1 MSRLPHVLIVGGGF
15 GGLAAAKRLRR
26 AKVSITLVDRTNH
39 HLFQPLLYQVAT
51 GGLSPANIAAPLRNL
66 LRGQDNVT
74 VLQDEITGVDPAAS
88 LAWSSTEQYAY
99 DYVIFAAGGVSSYF
113 GKPEWAAS
121 APGLK
126 TLTDAREIRRRVLGA
141 LEAAEL
147 QGLSEPPTFVVVGG
161 GPTGVET
168 AGAIAELTRHTLV
181 NEFRRTDPS
190 KSRILLVEAADRLLT
205 SYPESLS
212 AAAAEKLTEMGVEL
226 RLDSMVSELESGEV
240 TLTNSGHSEKIATA
254 TIIWAA
260 GVAGSPLAGELAK
273 AAGIATERDQ
283 RVEINADLTL
293 TGYENVFAVGDMV
306 RFAGRDG
313 AALPGVAPVAIQQGT
328 HAANNVLR
336 SLRGKRRKPFRYRDY
351 GSMSVI
357 GRGAAVADI
366 GPAKLTGYPAW
377 FAWLFVHLL
386 QLVGHQ
392 NRALVAMQW
401 GWNYFTKNRSARLT
415 SDKATLVPADSAV
428 ASETRASTIASRPPL
443 RST

>member
-1 MSRLPHVLIVGGGF
+1 MSRRPHVLIVGGGF
-15 GGLAAAKRLRR
+15 GGFAAAKRLRN
-26 AKVSITLVDRTNH
+26 ADVSVTLVDRTNH

-66 LRGQDNVT
+66 LRSQKNVT
-74 VLQDEITGVDPAAS
+74 VLQDEITGVDPTSS
-88 LAWSSTEQYAY
+88 LAWSNSEHYAY
-99 DYVIFAAGGVSSYF
+99 DYAIFAAGGVSSYF
-113 GKPEWAAS
+113 GKPEWAAI

-141 LEAAEL
+141 LEVAEL
-147 QGLSEPPTFVVVGG
+147 QGLSDPPTFVVVGG

-181 NEFRRTDPS
+181 GEFRRTDPS

-212 AAAAEKLTEMGVEL
+212 AAAAERLAEMGVEL
-226 RLDSMVSELESGEV
+226 RLGSMVSELQNGEA
-240 TLTNSGHSEKIATA
+240 TLTSNGRSEKIATA
-254 TIIWAA
+254 SIVWAA
-260 GVAGSPLAGELAK
+260 GIAGSPLAGELAK
-273 AAGIATERDQ
+273 AAGIAPERDQ
-283 RVEINADLTL
+283 RVAINADLTL
-293 TGYENVFAVGDMV
+293 TGYDNVFAIGDMV

-313 AALPGVAPVAIQQGT
+313 AALPGVAPVAIQQGK
-328 HAANNVLR
+328 HAAYNVLR
-336 SLRGKRRKPFRYRDY
+336 SLRGKQRKPFQYRNY
-351 GSMSVI
+351 GAMSVI

-415 SDKATLVPADSAV
+415 SGDAMLFPAGSTE
-428 ASETRASTIASRPPL
+428 ASEPHASMIAP
-443 RST
+443 